1 MRNIRNICQFEM
13 EKLQMEKL
21 QVVFA
26 VLFSKSLRKQES
38 IAKKYTK
45 QTALI
50 LPIFHFILLWIFIGS
65 IILLPT
71 RIFATEANNQISSF
85 TNKDTGY
92 HIYIDD
98 RADLLTTD
106 EEDALLENMEAIMTY
121 GNVAFVSILQNSYY
135 DTKDYAQNYYKTYF
149 ETESGTLLLI
159 DMQERYLWIYSDGS
173 IYDVITTNY
182 ANTITDNV
190 YRYASNG
197 DYFSCANIAFSQM
210 HSLLEGHRIAQPMKY
225 ISNALFA
232 LLLAMLF
239 NYCFV
244 MFFSK
249 ARKVGN
255 RQLLEN
261 IDTKVEIKNPSIR
274 FLQQTRK
281 YSPRDSESSHK
292 SGSSSRSSGGGGGH
306 RF

>member
-13 EKLQMEKL
+13 EQL
-21 QVVFA
+21 QVV
-26 VLFSKSLRKQES
+26 FSKSLRKQEQ

-45 QTALI
+45 QTALT
-50 LPIFHFILLWIFIGS
+50 LPIFHFILLWIFMGS

-71 RIFATEANNQISSF
+71 RIFATEADNQISSF

-98 RADLLTTD
+98 KADLLTDD
-106 EEDALLENMEAIMTY
+106 EEDALLENMEAITTY
-121 GNVAFVSILQNSYY
+121 GNVAFVSILQNPYY
-135 DTKDYAQNYYKTYF
+135 DTDDYAENYYKTYF
-149 ETESGTLLLI
+149 GTESGTLLLI
-159 DMQERYLWIYSDGS
+159 DMQERYIWIYSDGT
-173 IYDVITTNY
+173 IYDVVTTNY

-197 DYFSCANIAFSQM
+197 DYFSCANTAFSQI
-210 HSLLEGHRIAQPMKY
+210 HSLLKGHRIAQPMKY

-244 MFFSK
+244 MFSSK

-261 IDTKVEIKNPSIR
+261 IDTKVEIKNPSVR
-274 FLQQTRK
+274 FMHQTKK
-281 YSPRDSESSHK
+281 YSPRDSESSHNGGSNR

>member
-13 EKLQMEKL
+13 EKLQ
-21 QVVFA
+21 VV
-26 VLFSKSLRKQES
+26 FSKSLRKQEQ
-38 IAKKYTK
+38 IAKKHAK
-45 QTALI
+45 QTTLI
-50 LPIFHFILLWIFIGS
+50 LPILQFILFCIFTFS
-65 IILLPT
+65 ILLSPAY
-71 RIFATEANNQISSF
+71 IFATESDNQISSF

-98 RADLLTTD
+98 KADLLTDD
-106 EEDALLENMEAIMTY
+106 EEDALLENMEAITTY
-121 GNVAFVSILQNSYY
+121 GNVAFISILQNPYY
-135 DTKDYAQNYYKTYF
+135 DTDDYAKNYYKTYF
-149 ETESGTLLLI
+149 GTESGTILLI
-159 DMQERYLWIYSDGS
+159 DMQERYLHIFSNGAIYK
-173 IYDVITTNY
+173 VVTTSY
-182 ANTITDNV
+182 ANTVTDNV

-197 DYFSCANIAFSQM
+197 DYFSCANIAFSQIY
-210 HSLLEGHRIAQPMKY
+210 SLLEGHRIAQPMKY

-261 IDTKVEIKNPSIR
+261 IDTKVEIKNPSVR
-274 FLQQTRK
+274 FLQQTKK
-281 YSPRDSESSHK
+281 YSPRDSGSSHK
-292 SGSSSRSSGGGGGH
+292 SSSSRSGRRSGGGGGH